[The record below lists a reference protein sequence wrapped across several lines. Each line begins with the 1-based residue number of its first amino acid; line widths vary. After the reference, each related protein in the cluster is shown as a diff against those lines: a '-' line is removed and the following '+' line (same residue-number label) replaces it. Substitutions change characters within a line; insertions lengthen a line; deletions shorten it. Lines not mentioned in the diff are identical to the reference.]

1 MYKYTDNKTFSQF
14 EMVIMQGTVT
24 SERSEQEMSYWMLAE
39 DARHCVKNLLFI
51 FKLYFLHSVLFCCLL
66 LTLLFLAIGG
76 KGSL

>member
-39 DARHCVKNLLFI
+39 DARE
-51 FKLYFLHSVLFCCLL
+51 CC
-66 LTLLFLAIGG
+66 
-76 KGSL
+76 S